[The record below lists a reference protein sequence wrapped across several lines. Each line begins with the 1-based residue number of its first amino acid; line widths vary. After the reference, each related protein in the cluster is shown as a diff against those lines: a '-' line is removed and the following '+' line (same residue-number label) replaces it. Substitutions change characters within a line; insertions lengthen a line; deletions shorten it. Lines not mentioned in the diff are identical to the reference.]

1 MTVVRDVR
9 LAMNWLD
16 TVMTPRRDGAVPE
29 VRMSLI
35 SGCRLLLMSSCRSAF
50 SWSLF
55 FSRQPLVS

>member
-35 SGCRLLLMSSCRSAF
+35 SGCRLLLITS
-50 SWSLF
+50 
-55 FSRQPLVS
+55 